1 MYFASTMLA
10 TVGYGDIYP
19 ITNIERIFSLFFMFI
34 GVGFVTYF
42 LNTISA
48 YKLNYN
54 RIMGTDFTD
63 EIKNLKYWI
72 IDIDA
77 YDDDKN
83 LVYFVKE

>member
-1 MYFASTMLA
+1 
-10 TVGYGDIYP
+10 
-19 ITNIERIFSLFFMFI
+19 MFI

-42 LNTISA
+42 LDTISS